1 MNLLSEIKKD
11 VLKIIFS
18 KGFIR
23 RRKVYATIS
32 ISPII
37 YYCVYYEWEMYQNFW
52 NRNMSKRMRLSQYE

>member
-1 MNLLSEIKKD
+1 MNILFEIKKD

-37 YYCVYYEWEMYQNFW
+37 YYCVYMNGKCIKIFGIGIWLKECD
-52 NRNMSKRMRLSQYE
+52 